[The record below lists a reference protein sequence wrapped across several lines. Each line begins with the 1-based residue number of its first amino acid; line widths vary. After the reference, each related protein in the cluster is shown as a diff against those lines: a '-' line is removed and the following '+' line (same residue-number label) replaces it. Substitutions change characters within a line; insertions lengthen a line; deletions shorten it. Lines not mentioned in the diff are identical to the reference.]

1 MLLVIIFLLMFI
13 VRQLKDILGY
23 LFSSFPIKVKYTS
36 KLATELLV
44 ADNKTCK
51 KKRLYNTII
60 LHHEQ
65 LN

>member
-13 VRQLKDILGY
+13 IRQLKDILGY

-51 KKRLYNTII
+51 KKTTV
-60 LHHEQ
+60 
-65 LN
+65 